1 LKQRAIPKI
10 LIILILSASS
20 VFLLPPSLNP
30 AKVHAQSVR
39 LEVWNPDV
47 RSSNITGPQFQFTGP
62 PGPQLSVRV
71 NLTDPQ
77 PILAFDVSLNYNITV
92 GPNPLQL
99 VDNPSIGPLSGGLI
113 DPATSYPPAPDGTP
127 CSAVSVKSDLD
138 SPAGGIRIAASM
150 TGGCTVP
157 GTGVLFTLTFNVVG
171 SGATSIDISQ
181 TVKPQTTIVEGVG
194 FPPAATTVPYQAFSA
209 YFWNVAG
216 TPPVPTFT
224 YEPAHPLQGDQVQF
238 NATQSFDPENPLA
251 PNNGIQIEPIV
262 YDTNNNQVYDS
273 GEPVIVGATPAVGT
287 PLGSPPPQ
295 PDCRFGCF
303 FNKPDPHVAFNDTNG
318 NHIWDPGETIAY
330 DSSLDHKFDS
340 GDFVITGATVPA
352 NAILSGDSLLTFVDT
367 HANNFWDNGYLWLWG
382 DGSTIVS
389 TGNVTSHV
397 FQSSP
402 TVSSS
407 GLFSVKLVVFDSD
420 TSLPNRLVQV
430 VRVGPN
436 IVFDVSVF
444 LELSKPILNVGEKLG
459 VTVTLSNRGNQHID
473 VAHMNVSYDLNTL
486 TSIDQL
492 RGISL
497 ITYGAHEQFNYTI
510 DTSSLSP
517 RTYTVTAQAVIVNAT
532 TQEIIPNFSSDNV
545 RSQSFL
551 LQGSQAPGISLPIL
565 IAAGVGAL
573 IAVWAVVYVI
583 RRRRPAET

>member
-1 LKQRAIPKI
+1 
-10 LIILILSASS
+10 
-20 VFLLPPSLNP
+20 
-30 AKVHAQSVR
+30 VR
-39 LEVWNPDV
+39 LEVWSPDV
-47 RSSNITGPQFQFTGP
+47 RSSNITGPSLTPGARFTA
-62 PGPQLSVRV
+62 RV
-71 NLTDPQ
+71 NVTGAGPL
-77 PILAFDVSLNYNITV
+77 LAFDVTLNYNITV
-92 GPNPLQL
+92 GPNVLQALCLSSTTGCTDPQPADPLT
-99 VDNPSIGPLSGGLI
+99 GGLF
-113 DPATSYPPAPDGTP
+113 DPANPPAGCTI
-127 CSAVSVKSDLD
+127 VQVKSEIDI
-138 SPAGGIRIAASM
+138 PAGQIRYSASVSQ
-150 TGGCTVP
+150 GCTVS
-157 GTGVLFTLTFNVVG
+157 GTGTLFSIVFKVTGT
-171 SGATSIDISQ
+171 GATSIDIAQ
-181 TVKPQTTIVEGVG
+181 ATNQGKPATTIVEGVG
-194 FPPAATTVPYQAFSA
+194 IPPAATSVPYQPVSA

-216 TPPVPTFT
+216 TPPVPAFD
-224 YEPAHPLQGDQVQF
+224 YKPPNPLQGDQVQF
-238 NATQSFDPENPLA
+238 NATKSFDPENPLA

-287 PLGSPPPQ
+287 PLGSPQ
-295 PDCRFGCF
+295 PYDCGRFCPM

-352 NAILSGDSLLTFVDT
+352 NAILSGDPLLTFVDT

-583 RRRRPAET
+583 RSRRPAET